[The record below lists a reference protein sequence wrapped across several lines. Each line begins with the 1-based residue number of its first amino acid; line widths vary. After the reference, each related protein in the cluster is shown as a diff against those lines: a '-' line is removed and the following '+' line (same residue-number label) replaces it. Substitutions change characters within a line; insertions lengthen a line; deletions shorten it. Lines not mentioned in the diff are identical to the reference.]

1 MLSHRPDKQKG
12 GRGMQ
17 RRAFFYDLAS
27 KSWKECMNPDYVTN
41 DMNLIPVHQ
50 IVHRRKSVLTPA
62 QQEVWC
68 AEHHAYEAVDKL
80 GEMELT
86 TKDGCH
92 LQGLLQEGVHWQ
104 GDELAKIPFSPIR
117 WRVIYHEHMGAVALI
132 RDTPEIWW
140 GRNTDKRTNEV
151 VWVPDLRGFRTEEVT
166 FRFRE
171 ETILREK
178 HCQDIPNCVAEAAL
192 AYLVEAAEVEFGKR
206 PNLPANLHKPPFLDN
221 GRLQLEAFLHNPF
234 DMNLYLLKEVC
245 SYGNKNTAIFS
256 RHSKNGF
263 ALICDYLN
271 LKLSDF
277 VKESYAANPYA
288 PIIIAILQAL
298 GIKQPQLIQPFL
310 AEPKFFGSS
319 FPIVCKKDL
328 GIYDAN
334 YIRQETFS
342 KEFFED
348 DEAVRTMLLAR
359 RGFRSSDNKVHLSFY
374 CQWYLYQTD
383 EETLANHLLD
393 LQKNWEPR
401 YWHFLESFYNYYPD
415 ISADMRQKILT
426 EGCGLEVENA
436 MIDAINKRKL
446 NWPDFFYTE
455 EEQRYACKI
464 GDFEFKLI
472 HTSEEF
478 HAIMRIILS
487 CSPLM
492 HPSIKNDG
500 VLRVA
505 VLKAGRNV
513 ACLLVHK
520 IVKTI
525 IQHNGGGIY
534 DSSFY
539 EADIRTAVLRWLK
552 WTGLYKKYGPY
563 YESDYEVLDQDV
575 EAEPIQ
581 EKGQNNL
588 YVLLHLPEEDIRP
601 GYYLQLEAALAE
613 NKILYRSV
621 PEDKEFFSEYEYLM
635 ATYPYAERIYK
646 AAIAGNP
653 EAQKALAMC
662 YGSSEYYSLIKYN
675 KERYE
680 YWNKKSLEA

>member
-1 MLSHRPDKQKG
+1 
-12 GRGMQ
+12 MQ

-27 KSWKECMNPDYVTN
+27 ESWKECMNPDYVTN

-50 IVHRRKSVLTPA
+50 IVHRRKSVLTPT

-68 AEHHAYEAVDKL
+68 AEHNVYEAVDKL

-104 GDELAKIPFSPIR
+104 GDELAKIPVSPIR
-117 WRVIYHEHMGAVALI
+117 WRVIYHEDMGAVALI

-171 ETILREK
+171 ERIYREK
-178 HCQDIPNCVAEAAL
+178 HCQDIPDCVADAAL
-192 AYLVEAAEVEFGKR
+192 AYMADAAVDEFGQR
-206 PNLPANLHKPPFLDN
+206 PSLPANLHKLPFLDN

-478 HAIMRIILS
+478 HALMRIILS

-581 EKGQNNL
+581 EKAQNNL